1 MDKQLQ
7 DKILSVMSQ
16 SELGRRLG
24 KKPQTVSLWFKGRV
38 PGEEV
43 LRTSE
48 ALEWRVTPHDLRRIF
63 TQTQMNSCLK
73 RKQLNCW

>member
-24 KKPQTVSLWFKGRV
+24 KKPQTVEPLV
-38 PGEEV
+38 Q
-43 LRTSE
+43 RTGS
-48 ALEWRVTPHDLRRIF
+48 R
-63 TQTQMNSCLK
+63 
-73 RKQLNCW
+73 

>member
-48 ALEWRVTPHDLRRIF
+48 ALEWRVTPMILDRIF
-63 TQTQMNSCLK
+63 TQTQMTACLK

>member
-24 KKPQTVSLWFKGRV
+24 KKPQTVRLWFKGRV

-48 ALEWRVTPHDLRRIF
+48 ALEWRVTPHDLRPDLYPNPDDSLPK
-63 TQTQMNSCLK
+63 TEAA
-73 RKQLNCW
+73 

>member
-24 KKPQTVSLWFKGRV
+24 KKPQTVS
-38 PGEEV
+38 PGSKDGFPV
-43 LRTSE
+43 KRFC
-48 ALEWRVTPHDLRRIF
+48 AH
-63 TQTQMNSCLK
+63 LK
-73 RKQLNCW
+73 LLNGA